1 MYPLVRIQTKE
12 HPVGKELVSPQI
24 RKKSETEIKGMEKI
38 RLPQIRSNVILFIF
52 YLTYSFCP
60 YSPMPHTHH
69 THPKKNTHS
78 CHSAPSKPTPYG
90 LLALISLSLALPLHF
105 ISSDHLS
112 LPYNPFIEALISGIA
127 VFIVGFPILKAFI
140 LSVQNINPNMF
151 TLLGTGTLT
160 AYLYSL
166 FGLFFL
172 PTSQNTP
179 FFDAAAAITTLIL
192 AGQWIEQR
200 SENKLAHS
208 LKNLLS
214 LTPPTARLLQGSV
227 EKMIP
232 WTDIQPRQHLLVLPG
247 ENIPTDG
254 KILEGHASV
263 EESILTG
270 EPLPIEKFPG
280 DSVLGGTLLSG
291 GRLLILAEKAGN
303 QSLVA
308 RLAHLVD
315 EAKENP
321 PPFQR
326 TADKIAGAFTPL
338 VLLLALATA
347 LGWIFVGESTAN
359 AISRAVAVLI
369 AACPCALG
377 LAAPVATACGLSR
390 AARLG
395 VLIRNPSSLEKL
407 SKVKLLV
414 VDKTGTLTEG
424 NPALTHIT
432 TAVGI
437 SETLAL
443 TLGAS
448 LASSSL
454 HPLSKAIVKAA
465 QRKNLSLEKVSDI
478 QDTPGQGIAGIT
490 KNQELLLGQLSF
502 LEQKKVNI
510 PQTLRNTNSSL
521 AGPAVWL
528 AEGNRCLA
536 RFDMADPIRSTTP
549 AAIHSLK
556 NLGIDIELLTGDQP
570 EPARAV
576 ATQLGITR
584 VQAGVKPEGKAAR
597 VSALLGTV
605 PGLVAMAGDGTND
618 APALAS
624 ADLGISLGSGTDAAK
639 EASSVVVLNGDIAG
653 IARAFLIGR
662 ATVRVIRQNLFLA
675 FAYNALA
682 LPAAAG
688 LFISSTGWA
697 LSPTWAATS
706 MGLSSLLLTGNALRL
721 LRYKPSS

>member
-1 MYPLVRIQTKE
+1 MDHSDHEQ
-12 HPVGKELVSPQI
+12 
-24 RKKSETEIKGMEKI
+24 KG
-38 RLPQIRSNVILFIF
+38 
-52 YLTYSFCP
+52 
-60 YSPMPHTHH
+60 H
-69 THPKKNTHS
+69 HS
-78 CHSAPSKPTPYG
+78 CHSKHSKPTPYG
-90 LLALISLSLALPLHF
+90 PLSIIALLLSIPLHF
-105 ISSDHLS
+105 ISSGHIHITYS
-112 LPYNPFIEALISGIA
+112 TTIEVLMSGI
-127 VFIVGFPILKAFI
+127 VIFLVGFPIIKSFFKSLQMTN
-140 LSVQNINPNMF
+140 LNMF
-151 TLLGTGTLT
+151 TLLGSGILVSFI
-160 AYLYSL
+160 YSL
-166 FGLFFL
+166 FALVLTNQEHGIL
-172 PTSQNTP
+172 
-179 FFDAAAAITTLIL
+179 FFDAAAAITTLVL

-200 SENKLAHS
+200 SEDKLSKA
-208 LKNLLS
+208 LKGLLS
-214 LTPPTARLLQGSV
+214 LTPPTARLLSNGS
-227 EKMIP
+227 EKIIP
-232 WTDIQPRQHLLVLPG
+232 WSEIQRGNQLIVLPG
-247 ENIPTDG
+247 ETIPADG
-254 KILEGHASV
+254 KILEGHSSV

-270 EPLPIEKFPG
+270 EPLPIEKFVG
-280 DSVLGGTLLSG
+280 DSVLGGTLVSG

-303 QSLVA
+303 ESLVA
-308 RLAHLVD
+308 RLARLVD

-326 TADKIAGAFTPL
+326 LADKIAGIFTPL

-347 LGWIFVGESTAN
+347 VGWILVGETTAT
-359 AISRAVAVLI
+359 AINRAVAVLI

-395 VLIRNPSSLEKL
+395 VLIRDPSSLEKL

-424 NPALTHIT
+424 NPAVTHIT
-432 TAVGI
+432 TAEGI
-437 SETLAL
+437 SETSAL

-448 LASSSL
+448 LATSSL

-465 QRKNLSLEKVSDI
+465 QSKNLNLEKISDI
-478 QDTPGQGIAGIT
+478 QDTPGQGIAGRNTET
-490 KNQELLLGQLSF
+490 KLILGQLSF

-510 PQTLRNTNSSL
+510 PQALRTSNSGKL
-521 AGPAVWL
+521 GPAVWL

-576 ATQLGITR
+576 ATELGITR
-584 VQAGVKPEGKAAR
+584 VQAGVKPDGKAAR

-605 PGLVAMAGDGTND
+605 SGLVAMAGDGTND

-639 EASSVVVLNGDIAG
+639 EAAAVVVLKGDIAG

-721 LRYKPSS
+721 LRFNP

>member
-1 MYPLVRIQTKE
+1 MSSIVVFWI
-12 HPVGKELVSPQI
+12 G
-24 RKKSETEIKGMEKI
+24 
-38 RLPQIRSNVILFIF
+38 
-52 YLTYSFCP
+52 
-60 YSPMPHTHH
+60 
-69 THPKKNTHS
+69 
-78 CHSAPSKPTPYG
+78 
-90 LLALISLSLALPLHF
+90 LPLIKSF
-105 ISSDHLS
+105 I
-112 LPYNPFIEALISGIA
+112 
-127 VFIVGFPILKAFI
+127 K
-140 LSVQNINPNMF
+140 SVQIINPNMF
-151 TLLGTGTLT
+151 TLLGSGTLT
-160 AYLYSL
+160 AYFYSL
-166 FGLFFL
+166 FVLINNGQTYAPL
-172 PTSQNTP
+172 
-179 FFDAAAAITTLIL
+179 FFDASAAITTLFL

-200 SENKLAHS
+200 SESKLAQS
-208 LKNLLS
+208 LKNLLT
-214 LTPPTARLLQGSV
+214 LTPPTARLIAQGS
-227 EKMIP
+227 EKIIP
-232 WTDIQPRQHLLVLPG
+232 CSEIQSGYHLIVLPG
-247 ENIPTDG
+247 ETIPADG

-270 EPLPIEKFPG
+270 ESLPVEKFVG
-280 DSVLGGTLLSG
+280 DSVLGGTLVSG
-291 GRLLILAEKAGN
+291 GRLLILAEKSGKD
-303 QSLVA
+303 SLVA
-308 RLAHLVD
+308 RLAQLVD
-315 EAKENP
+315 EAKKNP

-326 TADKIAGAFTPL
+326 LADKIAGIFTPL
-338 VLLLALATA
+338 VLLLALTTTVGWILAGETTATA
-347 LGWIFVGESTAN
+347 IN
-359 AISRAVAVLI
+359 RAVAVLI

-395 VLIRNPSSLEKL
+395 VLIRDPSSLEKL

-424 NPALTHIT
+424 NPSLTHIT
-432 TAVGI
+432 TADGVSEI
-437 SETLAL
+437 SAITLA
-443 TLGAS
+443 AS
-448 LASSSL
+448 LATSSL

-465 QRKNLSLEKVSDI
+465 HTKNLTLEKISDI
-478 QDTPGQGIAGIT
+478 QDTPGQGIAGKT
-490 KNQELLLGQLSF
+490 KTQELLLGQLSF

-510 PQTLRNTNSSL
+510 PQTLRTTNSGI

-528 AEGNRCLA
+528 ADRNRCLA

-556 NLGIDIELLTGDQP
+556 NLGVDIELLTGDQL
-570 EPARAV
+570 EPGRAV
-576 ATQLGITR
+576 ATQIGITR
-584 VQAGVKPEGKAAR
+584 VQAGVKPDGKAAR
-597 VSALLGTV
+597 VSALIGTV

-639 EASSVVVLNGDIAG
+639 EAAAVVVLKGDIAG

-688 LFISSTGWA
+688 LLISSTGWA

-721 LRYKPSS
+721 LRFNP

>member
-1 MYPLVRIQTKE
+1 M
-12 HPVGKELVSPQI
+12 
-24 RKKSETEIKGMEKI
+24 
-38 RLPQIRSNVILFIF
+38 
-52 YLTYSFCP
+52 
-60 YSPMPHTHH
+60 
-69 THPKKNTHS
+69 
-78 CHSAPSKPTPYG
+78 
-90 LLALISLSLALPLHF
+90 
-105 ISSDHLS
+105 
-112 LPYNPFIEALISGIA
+112 SGIV
-127 VFIVGFPILKAFI
+127 VFMVGFPIIRSFFK
-140 LSVQNINPNMF
+140 SVQIVNLNMF
-151 TLLGTGTLT
+151 TLLGSGILVSFI
-160 AYLYSL
+160 YSL
-166 FGLFFL
+166 FALVYTNQGHGTL
-172 PTSQNTP
+172 
-179 FFDAAAAITTLIL
+179 FFDAAAAITTLVL

-200 SENKLAHS
+200 SEDKLSKA
-208 LKNLLS
+208 LKGLLS
-214 LTPPTARLLQGSV
+214 LTPPTARLLSNGS
-227 EKMIP
+227 EKIIP
-232 WTDIQPRQHLLVLPG
+232 WSEIQPSNQLIVLPG
-247 ENIPTDG
+247 ETIPADG
-254 KILEGHASV
+254 KILEGHSSV

-270 EPLPIEKFPG
+270 EPLPIEKFVG
-280 DSVLGGTLLSG
+280 DSVLGGTLVSG

-303 QSLVA
+303 ESLVA
-308 RLAHLVD
+308 RLARLVD

-326 TADKIAGAFTPL
+326 LADKIAGIFTPL

-347 LGWIFVGESTAN
+347 VGWILVGETTAT
-359 AISRAVAVLI
+359 AINRAVAVLI

-395 VLIRNPSSLEKL
+395 VLIRDPSSLEKL

-424 NPALTHIT
+424 NTAVTHIT
-432 TAVGI
+432 TAEGI
-437 SETLAL
+437 SETSAL
-443 TLGAS
+443 ILGAS
-448 LASSSL
+448 LATSSL

-465 QRKNLSLEKVSDI
+465 QSKNLPLEKISDI
-478 QDTPGQGIAGIT
+478 QDTPGQGIAG
-490 KNQELLLGQLSF
+490 KNKETELILGQLSF

-510 PQTLRNTNSSL
+510 PQALRTSNSGKV
-521 AGPAVWL
+521 GPAVWL
-528 AEGNRCLA
+528 AEGIRCLA

-576 ATQLGITR
+576 ATELGITR
-584 VQAGVKPEGKAAR
+584 VQAGVKPDGKAAR

-605 PGLVAMAGDGTND
+605 SGLVAMAGDGTND

-639 EASSVVVLNGDIAG
+639 EAAAVVVLKGDIAG
-653 IARAFLIGR
+653 VARAFLMGR

-706 MGLSSLLLTGNALRL
+706 MALSSLLLTGNALRL
-721 LRYKPSS
+721 LRYHPKA

>member
-1 MYPLVRIQTKE
+1 M
-12 HPVGKELVSPQI
+12 
-24 RKKSETEIKGMEKI
+24 
-38 RLPQIRSNVILFIF
+38 
-52 YLTYSFCP
+52 
-60 YSPMPHTHH
+60 
-69 THPKKNTHS
+69 
-78 CHSAPSKPTPYG
+78 
-90 LLALISLSLALPLHF
+90 
-105 ISSDHLS
+105 SS
-112 LPYNPFIEALISGIA
+112 IV
-127 VFIVGFPILKAFI
+127 VFWIGFPLIKSFVK
-140 LSVQNINPNMF
+140 SVQTINPNMF
-151 TLLGTGTLT
+151 TLLGSGTLT
-160 AYLYSL
+160 AYFYSL
-166 FGLFFL
+166 FVLINNN
-172 PTSQNTP
+172 QQHTP
-179 FFDAAAAITTLIL
+179 MFFDASAAITTLVL

-200 SENKLAHS
+200 SESKLAQS
-208 LKNLLS
+208 LKNLLT
-214 LTPPTARLLQGSV
+214 LTPPTARLISQGS
-227 EKMIP
+227 EKIIP
-232 WTDIQPRQHLLVLPG
+232 WSEIQAGYQLIVLPG
-247 ENIPTDG
+247 ETIPADG

-270 EPLPIEKFPG
+270 EPLPVEKFVG
-280 DSVLGGTLLSG
+280 DSVLGGTLVSG
-291 GRLLILAEKAGN
+291 GRLLILAEKAGKD
-303 QSLVA
+303 SLVA
-308 RLAHLVD
+308 RLVD
-315 EAKENP
+315 EARENP

-326 TADKIAGAFTPL
+326 VADKIAAIFTPL
-338 VLLLALATA
+338 VLILAVATA
-347 LGWIFVGESTAN
+347 VGWILAGETTAT
-359 AISRAVAVLI
+359 AINRAVAVLI

-424 NPALTHIT
+424 NPAVTHTT
-432 TAVGI
+432 TAEGI
-437 SETLAL
+437 SETSAL

-448 LASSSL
+448 LATSSL

-465 QRKNLSLEKVSDI
+465 HTKNLTLENISDI
-478 QDTPGQGIAGIT
+478 QDTPGQGIAGKT
-490 KNQELLLGQLSF
+490 KNRELLLGQISF

-510 PQTLRNTNSSL
+510 PQNLRSANSGI
-521 AGPAVWL
+521 AGPAVWV

-570 EPARAV
+570 ELARAV

-584 VQAGVKPEGKAAR
+584 VQAGVKPDGKAAR
-597 VSALLGTV
+597 VSALIGTV

-639 EASSVVVLNGDIAG
+639 EAAAVVVLKGDIAG

-682 LPAAAG
+682 LPTAAG

-721 LRYKPSS
+721 LRFNP

>member
-1 MYPLVRIQTKE
+1 MNHSHA
-12 HPVGKELVSPQI
+12 HPTP
-24 RKKSETEIKGMEKI
+24 
-38 RLPQIRSNVILFIF
+38 SN
-52 YLTYSFCP
+52 S
-60 YSPMPHTHH
+60 H
-69 THPKKNTHS
+69 HS
-78 CHSAPSKPTPYG
+78 CHSTPTLLPPYG
-90 LLALISLSLALPLHF
+90 KLALLSLLLSIPLHF
-105 ISSDHLS
+105 ISSGHIYI
-112 LPYNPFIEALISGIA
+112 PYNYIIEVLMSSIVVFWIGLPLI
-127 VFIVGFPILKAFI
+127 KAFI
-140 LSVQNINPNMF
+140 KSVQMFNPNMF
-151 TLLGTGTLT
+151 TLLGSGTLT
-160 AYLYSL
+160 AYFYSL
-166 FGLFFL
+166 FVLINNN
-172 PTSQNTP
+172 QQHTP
-179 FFDAAAAITTLIL
+179 MFFDASAAITTLVL
-192 AGQWIEQR
+192 AGQWIEKR
-200 SENKLAHS
+200 SESKLAQS
-208 LKNLLS
+208 LKNLLT
-214 LTPPTARLLQGSV
+214 LTPPTARLVSQGS
-227 EKMIP
+227 EKIIP
-232 WTDIQPRQHLLVLPG
+232 WSEIQAGHHLIVLPG
-247 ENIPTDG
+247 ETIPADG

-270 EPLPIEKFPG
+270 EPLPIEKFIG
-280 DSVLGGTLLSG
+280 DSVLGGTLVSG
-291 GRLLILAEKAGN
+291 GRLLILAEKEGKD
-303 QSLVA
+303 SLVA
-308 RLAHLVD
+308 RLARLVD
-315 EAKENP
+315 EARENP

-326 TADKIAGAFTPL
+326 VADKIAAIFTPL
-338 VLLLALATA
+338 VLLLAVATA
-347 LGWIFVGESTAN
+347 VGWILAGETTAT
-359 AISRAVAVLI
+359 AINRAVAVLI

-395 VLIRNPSSLEKL
+395 VLIRDPSSLEKL

-424 NPALTHIT
+424 NPAVTHIT
-432 TAVGI
+432 TAEGI
-437 SETLAL
+437 SETSAL

-448 LASSSL
+448 LATSSL

-465 QRKNLSLEKVSDI
+465 QSKNLNLEKISDI
-478 QDTPGQGIAGIT
+478 QDTPGQGIAGRNT
-490 KNQELLLGQLSF
+490 ETELILGQLSF

-510 PQTLRNTNSSL
+510 PQALRTPNFGKV
-521 AGPAVWL
+521 GPAVWL

-556 NLGIDIELLTGDQP
+556 NLGIDIELLTGDQL

-576 ATQLGITR
+576 ATELGITR
-584 VQAGVKPEGKAAR
+584 VQAGVKPDGKATR

-618 APALAS
+618 TPALAS

-639 EASSVVVLNGDIAG
+639 EASAVVVLKGDIAG
-653 IARAFLIGR
+653 VARAFLMGR

-688 LFISSTGWA
+688 LLISSTGWA

-721 LRYKPSS
+721 LRFNP

>member
-1 MYPLVRIQTKE
+1 M
-12 HPVGKELVSPQI
+12 S
-24 RKKSETEIKGMEKI
+24 
-38 RLPQIRSNVILFIF
+38 VIV
-52 YLTYSFCP
+52 
-60 YSPMPHTHH
+60 
-69 THPKKNTHS
+69 
-78 CHSAPSKPTPYG
+78 
-90 LLALISLSLALPLHF
+90 
-105 ISSDHLS
+105 
-112 LPYNPFIEALISGIA
+112 
-127 VFIVGFPILKAFI
+127 VFMVGFPIIRSFFK
-140 LSVQNINPNMF
+140 SVQMFNLNMF
-151 TLLGTGTLT
+151 TLLGSGILVSFI
-160 AYLYSL
+160 YSL
-166 FGLFFL
+166 FALVYTNQGHETL
-172 PTSQNTP
+172 
-179 FFDAAAAITTLIL
+179 FFDAAAAITTLVL

-200 SENKLAHS
+200 SEDKLSKA
-208 LKNLLS
+208 LKGLLS
-214 LTPPTARLLQGSV
+214 LTPPTARLLSNGS
-227 EKMIP
+227 EKIIP
-232 WTDIQPRQHLLVLPG
+232 WSEIQPGNQLIVLPG
-247 ENIPTDG
+247 ETIPADG
-254 KILEGHASV
+254 KILEGHSSV

-270 EPLPIEKFPG
+270 EPLPMEKFVG
-280 DSVLGGTLLSG
+280 DSVLGGTLVSG

-303 QSLVA
+303 KSLVA
-308 RLAHLVD
+308 RLARLVD

-326 TADKIAGAFTPL
+326 LADKIAGIFTPL

-347 LGWIFVGESTAN
+347 VGWILVGETTAT
-359 AISRAVAVLI
+359 AINRAVAVLI

-395 VLIRNPSSLEKL
+395 VLIRDPSSLEKL

-424 NPALTHIT
+424 NPAVTHIT
-432 TAVGI
+432 TAEGI
-437 SETLAL
+437 SETSAL

-448 LASSSL
+448 LATSSL

-465 QRKNLSLEKVSDI
+465 QSKNLNLEKISDI
-478 QDTPGQGIAGIT
+478 QDTPGQGIAGRNT
-490 KNQELLLGQLSF
+490 ETELILGQLSF
-502 LEQKKVNI
+502 LEQKKIII
-510 PQTLRNTNSSL
+510 PQALRASNSGKL
-521 AGPAVWL
+521 GPAVWL

-536 RFDMADPIRSTTP
+536 RFDMADPIRPTTP

-576 ATQLGITR
+576 ASQLGITR
-584 VQAGVKPEGKAAR
+584 VQASVKPDGKAAR
-597 VSALLGTV
+597 VSALIGTV

-624 ADLGISLGSGTDAAK
+624 ADLGISLRSGTDAAK

-721 LRYKPSS
+721 LRYHSKA

>member
-1 MYPLVRIQTKE
+1 
-12 HPVGKELVSPQI
+12 VS
-24 RKKSETEIKGMEKI
+24 
-38 RLPQIRSNVILFIF
+38 FI
-52 YLTYSFCP
+52 
-60 YSPMPHTHH
+60 
-69 THPKKNTHS
+69 
-78 CHSAPSKPTPYG
+78 
-90 LLALISLSLALPLHF
+90 
-105 ISSDHLS
+105 
-112 LPYNPFIEALISGIA
+112 
-127 VFIVGFPILKAFI
+127 
-140 LSVQNINPNMF
+140 
-151 TLLGTGTLT
+151 
-160 AYLYSL
+160 YSL
-166 FGLFFL
+166 FALSFTNQGHGYL
-172 PTSQNTP
+172 
-179 FFDAAAAITTLIL
+179 FFDAAAAITTLVL

-200 SENKLAHS
+200 SEDKLSKA
-208 LKNLLS
+208 LKGLLS
-214 LTPPTARLLQGSV
+214 LTPPTARLLSNGS
-227 EKMIP
+227 EKIIP
-232 WTDIQPRQHLLVLPG
+232 WSEIQAGNQLIVLPG
-247 ENIPTDG
+247 ETIPADG
-254 KILEGHASV
+254 KILEGHSSI

-270 EPLPIEKFPG
+270 EPLPIEKFVG
-280 DSVLGGTLLSG
+280 DSVLGGTLVSG

-303 QSLVA
+303 DSLVA
-308 RLAHLVD
+308 RLARLVD

-326 TADKIAGAFTPL
+326 LADKIAGIFTPL

-347 LGWIFVGESTAN
+347 IGWILAGETTAT
-359 AISRAVAVLI
+359 AINRAVAVLI

-424 NPALTHIT
+424 NPAVTHIY
-432 TAVGI
+432 TAEGI
-437 SETLAL
+437 SETSAL
-443 TLGAS
+443 ILGAS
-448 LASSSL
+448 LATSSL

-465 QRKNLSLEKVSDI
+465 QSKNLNLEKISDI
-478 QDTPGQGIAGIT
+478 QDTPGQGIAGRNT
-490 KNQELLLGQLSF
+490 ETELILGQLSF
-502 LEQKKVNI
+502 LEQKKINI
-510 PQTLRNTNSSL
+510 PQALRASNSGKL
-521 AGPAVWL
+521 GPAVWL

-536 RFDMADPIRSTTP
+536 RFDMADPIRPTTP

-556 NLGIDIELLTGDQP
+556 NLGIDIELLTGDQL
-570 EPARAV
+570 EPARTV
-576 ATQLGITR
+576 ASQLGITR
-584 VQAGVKPEGKAAR
+584 VQAGVKPDGKAAR
-597 VSALLGTV
+597 VSALIGTV

-639 EASSVVVLNGDIAG
+639 EASAVVVLKGDIAG
-653 IARAFLIGR
+653 VARAFLLGR

-706 MGLSSLLLTGNALRL
+706 MALSSLLLTGNALRL
-721 LRYKPSS
+721 LRYHPKA

>member
-1 MYPLVRIQTKE
+1 MDHSHHHQ
-12 HPVGKELVSPQI
+12 
-24 RKKSETEIKGMEKI
+24 KG
-38 RLPQIRSNVILFIF
+38 
-52 YLTYSFCP
+52 
-60 YSPMPHTHH
+60 PHC
-69 THPKKNTHS
+69 
-78 CHSAPSKPTPYG
+78 CHSNPSKPVPYG
-90 LLALISLSLALPLHF
+90 KLSLIALFLSVPLHLIASGHLLISY
-105 ISSDHLS
+105 SSYL
-112 LPYNPFIEALISGIA
+112 EVLISGIV
-127 VFIVGFPILKAFI
+127 VFLLGFPILKFLLKSI
-140 LSVQNINPNMF
+140 QSINPNMF
-151 TLLGTGTLT
+151 TLLGSGMLIAYIYSFYALVTGNQGHG
-160 AYLYSL
+160 SL
-166 FGLFFL
+166 
-172 PTSQNTP
+172 
-179 FFDAAAAITTLIL
+179 FFDASAAITTLVL
-192 AGQWIEQR
+192 AGQWVEQR
-200 SENKLAHS
+200 TEDKLAKA
-208 LKNLLS
+208 LKGLLS
-214 LTPPTARLLQGSV
+214 LTPPTARILSHGS
-227 EKMIP
+227 EKIIP
-232 WTDIQPRQHLLVLPG
+232 WSKIQPGNQLIVLSG
-247 ENIPTDG
+247 ESIPADG
-254 KILEGHASV
+254 KILEGHSSV

-270 EPLPIEKFPG
+270 EPLPVEKFVG
-280 DSVLGGTLLSG
+280 DSVLGGTLVSG

-303 QSLVA
+303 DSLVA
-308 RLAHLVD
+308 RLARLVD

-326 TADKIAGAFTPL
+326 LADKIAGIFTPL

-347 LGWIFVGESTAN
+347 LGWILAGETTAT
-359 AISRAVAVLI
+359 AINRAVAVLI

-395 VLIRNPSSLEKL
+395 VLIRDPSSLEKL

-424 NPALTHIT
+424 NPAVTHIT
-432 TAVGI
+432 TAEGV
-437 SETLAL
+437 SETSAL
-443 TLGAS
+443 SLGAS
-448 LASSSL
+448 LATSSL

-465 QRKNLSLEKVSDI
+465 QSKNLPLEKISDI
-478 QDTPGQGIAGIT
+478 QDTPGQGIAG
-490 KNQELLLGQLSF
+490 KNKETELILGQLSF

-510 PQTLRNTNSSL
+510 PQTLRTANSGKI
-521 AGPAVWL
+521 GPAVWL
-528 AEGNRCLA
+528 AERNRCLA

-549 AAIHSLK
+549 AAIQSLK
-556 NLGIDIELLTGDQP
+556 HLGIDLELLTGDQP

-576 ATQLGITR
+576 ASQLGITR
-584 VQAGVKPEGKAAR
+584 VQAGVKPDGKAAR
-597 VSALLGTV
+597 ISSLIGTV

-639 EASSVVVLNGDIAG
+639 EAAAVVVLKGDIAG
-653 IARAFLIGR
+653 VARAFLIGR

-721 LRYKPSS
+721 LRFKPR

>member
-1 MYPLVRIQTKE
+1 ML
-12 HPVGKELVSPQI
+12 
-24 RKKSETEIKGMEKI
+24 
-38 RLPQIRSNVILFIF
+38 
-52 YLTYSFCP
+52 
-60 YSPMPHTHH
+60 
-69 THPKKNTHS
+69 
-78 CHSAPSKPTPYG
+78 
-90 LLALISLSLALPLHF
+90 
-105 ISSDHLS
+105 
-112 LPYNPFIEALISGIA
+112 
-127 VFIVGFPILKAFI
+127 
-140 LSVQNINPNMF
+140 NPNMF
-151 TLLGTGTLT
+151 TLLGSGTLT
-160 AYLYSL
+160 AYFYSL
-166 FGLFFL
+166 FVLINNGQTHASL
-172 PTSQNTP
+172 
-179 FFDAAAAITTLIL
+179 FFDASAAITTLVL

-200 SENKLAHS
+200 SESKLTQS
-208 LKNLLS
+208 LKNLLT
-214 LTPPTARLLQGSV
+214 LTPPTARLIAQGS
-227 EKMIP
+227 EKIIP
-232 WTDIQPRQHLLVLPG
+232 WSEIQSGYHLIVLAG
-247 ENIPTDG
+247 ETIPADG

-270 EPLPIEKFPG
+270 ESLPVEKFVG
-280 DSVLGGTLLSG
+280 DSVLGGTLVSG

-303 QSLVA
+303 DSLVA
-308 RLAHLVD
+308 RLAQLVD
-315 EAKENP
+315 EARENP

-326 TADKIAGAFTPL
+326 VADKIAAIFTPL
-338 VLLLALATA
+338 VLLLAVATA
-347 LGWIFVGESTAN
+347 VGWILAGETTAT
-359 AISRAVAVLI
+359 AINRAVAVLI

-395 VLIRNPSSLEKL
+395 VLIRDPSSLEKL
-407 SKVKLLV
+407 SKVKLLI
-414 VDKTGTLTEG
+414 VDKTGTITEG
-424 NPALTHIT
+424 NPAITHIT
-432 TAVGI
+432 TAEGI
-437 SETLAL
+437 SETSALA
-443 TLGAS
+443 LGAS

-465 QRKNLSLEKVSDI
+465 HTKNLTLENISDI
-478 QDTPGQGIAGIT
+478 QDTPGQGIAGKT
-490 KNQELLLGQLSF
+490 KNRELLLGQLSF

-510 PQTLRNTNSSL
+510 SQTLRTTNSGI
-521 AGPAVWL
+521 AGPAVWV

-584 VQAGVKPEGKAAR
+584 VQAGVKPDGKAAR
-597 VSALLGTV
+597 VSALIGTV

-639 EASSVVVLNGDIAG
+639 EASAVVVLKGDISG
-653 IARAFLIGR
+653 IARAFLMGR
-662 ATVRVIRQNLFLA
+662 ATVRVIRQNLLLA

-721 LRYKPSS
+721 LRFKP

>member
-1 MYPLVRIQTKE
+1 MSSIVVFWI
-12 HPVGKELVSPQI
+12 G
-24 RKKSETEIKGMEKI
+24 
-38 RLPQIRSNVILFIF
+38 
-52 YLTYSFCP
+52 
-60 YSPMPHTHH
+60 
-69 THPKKNTHS
+69 
-78 CHSAPSKPTPYG
+78 
-90 LLALISLSLALPLHF
+90 LPLIKSF
-105 ISSDHLS
+105 I
-112 LPYNPFIEALISGIA
+112 
-127 VFIVGFPILKAFI
+127 K
-140 LSVQNINPNMF
+140 SVQIINPNMF
-151 TLLGTGTLT
+151 TLLGSGTLT
-160 AYLYSL
+160 AYFYSL
-166 FGLFFL
+166 FVLITNGQTHAPL
-172 PTSQNTP
+172 
-179 FFDAAAAITTLIL
+179 FFDASAAITTLVL

-200 SENKLAHS
+200 SESKLAQS
-208 LKNLLS
+208 LKNLLT
-214 LTPPTARLLQGSV
+214 LTPPTARLISQGS
-227 EKMIP
+227 EKIIP
-232 WTDIQPRQHLLVLPG
+232 CSEIQSGYHLIVLPG
-247 ENIPTDG
+247 ETIPADG

-270 EPLPIEKFPG
+270 ESLPIEKFVG
-280 DSVLGGTLLSG
+280 DSVLGGTLVSG

-303 QSLVA
+303 DSLVA
-308 RLAHLVD
+308 RLARLVD
-315 EAKENP
+315 EARENP

-326 TADKIAGAFTPL
+326 VADKIAAIFTPL
-338 VLLLALATA
+338 VLLLAVATA
-347 LGWIFVGESTAN
+347 VGWILAGETTAT
-359 AISRAVAVLI
+359 AINRAVAVLI

-424 NPALTHIT
+424 NPAVTHIT
-432 TAVGI
+432 TAEGI

-465 QRKNLSLEKVSDI
+465 QIKNLSLEKVSDI

-502 LEQKKVNI
+502 LEQKNI
-510 PQTLRNTNSSL
+510 HITPDLRTSAPTNVQTT

-528 AEGNRCLA
+528 AQENQCLA

-549 AAIHSLK
+549 AAIRSLK
-556 NLGIDIELLTGDQP
+556 NLGINIELLTGDQP

-576 ATQLGITR
+576 ASQLGITR
-584 VQAGVKPEGKAAR
+584 LQAAVKPEGKAAR

-639 EASSVVVLNGDIAG
+639 EAASVVVLNGDIAG

-662 ATVRVIRQNLFLA
+662 ATIRVIRQNLFLA

-721 LRYKPSS
+721 LSYTPRL

>member
-1 MYPLVRIQTKE
+1 
-12 HPVGKELVSPQI
+12 
-24 RKKSETEIKGMEKI
+24 
-38 RLPQIRSNVILFIF
+38 
-52 YLTYSFCP
+52 
-60 YSPMPHTHH
+60 MPHTHH

-112 LPYNPFIEALISGIA
+112 LPYKPFIEALISGIA

-140 LSVQNINPNMF
+140 LSVQTINPNMF

-166 FGLFFL
+166 LGLFFL

-232 WTDIQPRQHLLVLPG
+232 WTDIQPGQHLLVLPG

-270 EPLPIEKFPG
+270 EPLPVEKFPG

-291 GRLLILAEKAGN
+291 GRLLIIAEKAGN

-424 NPALTHIT
+424 NPAITHIT
-432 TAVGI
+432 TAEGI

-465 QRKNLSLEKVSDI
+465 LSKNLSLEKISDI
-478 QDTPGQGIAGIT
+478 HDTPGQGIAGRNEGT
-490 KNQELLLGQLSF
+490 KLLLGQLSF
-502 LEQKKVNI
+502 LEQKKFNI
-510 PQTLRNTNSSL
+510 PQTLRSANSGI

-528 AEGNRCLA
+528 AQENQCLA

-549 AAIHSLK
+549 AAIRSLK
-556 NLGIDIELLTGDQP
+556 NLGINIELLTGDQP

-576 ATQLGITR
+576 ASQLGITR
-584 VQAGVKPEGKAAR
+584 LQAAVKPEGKAAR

-639 EASSVVVLNGDIAG
+639 DAAAVVVLKGDIAG

>member
-1 MYPLVRIQTKE
+1 
-12 HPVGKELVSPQI
+12 
-24 RKKSETEIKGMEKI
+24 
-38 RLPQIRSNVILFIF
+38 
-52 YLTYSFCP
+52 
-60 YSPMPHTHH
+60 
-69 THPKKNTHS
+69 
-78 CHSAPSKPTPYG
+78 
-90 LLALISLSLALPLHF
+90 
-105 ISSDHLS
+105 
-112 LPYNPFIEALISGIA
+112 
-127 VFIVGFPILKAFI
+127 
-140 LSVQNINPNMF
+140 MF
-151 TLLGTGTLT
+151 TLLGSGILVSFI
-160 AYLYSL
+160 YSL
-166 FGLFFL
+166 FALVYTNQGHETL
-172 PTSQNTP
+172 
-179 FFDAAAAITTLIL
+179 FFDAAAAITTLVL

-200 SENKLAHS
+200 SEDKLSKA
-208 LKNLLS
+208 LKGLLS
-214 LTPPTARLLQGSV
+214 LTPPTARLLSNGS
-227 EKMIP
+227 EKIIP
-232 WTDIQPRQHLLVLPG
+232 WSEIQPGNQLIVLPG
-247 ENIPTDG
+247 ETIPADG
-254 KILEGHASV
+254 KILEGHSSV

-270 EPLPIEKFPG
+270 EPLPMEKFVG
-280 DSVLGGTLLSG
+280 DSVLGGTLVSG

-303 QSLVA
+303 KSLVA
-308 RLAHLVD
+308 RLARLVD

-326 TADKIAGAFTPL
+326 LADKIAGIFTPL

-347 LGWIFVGESTAN
+347 VGWILVGETTAT
-359 AISRAVAVLI
+359 AINRAVAVLI

-395 VLIRNPSSLEKL
+395 VLIRDPSSLEKL

-424 NPALTHIT
+424 NPAVTHIT
-432 TAVGI
+432 TAEGI
-437 SETLAL
+437 SETSAL

-448 LASSSL
+448 LATSSL

-465 QRKNLSLEKVSDI
+465 QSKNLNLEKISDI
-478 QDTPGQGIAGIT
+478 QDTPGQGIAGRNT
-490 KNQELLLGQLSF
+490 ETELILGQLSF
-502 LEQKKVNI
+502 LEQKKIII
-510 PQTLRNTNSSL
+510 PQALRASNSGKL
-521 AGPAVWL
+521 GPAVWL

-536 RFDMADPIRSTTP
+536 RFDMADPIRPTTP

-576 ATQLGITR
+576 ASQLGITR
-584 VQAGVKPEGKAAR
+584 VQASVKPDGKAAR
-597 VSALLGTV
+597 VSALIGTV

-624 ADLGISLGSGTDAAK
+624 ADLGISLRSGTDAAK

-721 LRYKPSS
+721 LRYHSKA